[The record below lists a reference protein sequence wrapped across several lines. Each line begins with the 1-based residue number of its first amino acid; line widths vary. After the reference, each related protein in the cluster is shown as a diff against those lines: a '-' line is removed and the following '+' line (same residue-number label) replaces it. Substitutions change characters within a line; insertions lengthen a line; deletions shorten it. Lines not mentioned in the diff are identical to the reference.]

1 MKSFFIKR
9 ILIPVDFS
17 FTALKAVDHAVNI
30 AKLAQ
35 AEIYLLHVIE
45 NIHSTTDPLYFSIPR
60 EGSLDEELTR
70 ISNVSLNRIA
80 NKIKSKGLTN
90 IHTLTVF
97 GRTHK
102 EIIKTAKKIKADL
115 IVMGTHGV
123 TGFQEFIMGSNTYR
137 VVSDAECPVLSVQ
150 RKNKAVG
157 YKNILVPFTDSIHS
171 REKVSFAI
179 RVAELFGS
187 KISILGF
194 DTGDT
199 KAHSKKIALQA
210 EQIKKVVEKHKLNNT
225 IKIVQLPYTAKTLLD
240 YSKKINADLIT
251 VTGNV
256 DKRDI
261 TEYFKG
267 SLSQQLINHSELPV
281 LSIHKNVNPKT
292 IALWTFIE

>member
-1 MKSFFIKR
+1 MKPFFIKR

-45 NIHSTTDPLYFSIPR
+45 NIHSTTDPLYFSIPKER
-60 EGSLDEELTR
+60 TLDADLTR
-70 ISNVSLNRIA
+70 ISNESLNRIS
-80 NKIKSKGLTN
+80 NKIQSKGFSN
-90 IHTLTVF
+90 IKTMTVF
-97 GRTHK
+97 GRTHT
-102 EIIKTAKKIKADL
+102 EILKTAKKIKADL

-150 RKNKAVG
+150 RKNKPLG
-157 YKNILVPFTDSIHS
+157 YKNILVPFTDSVHS

-179 RVAELFGS
+179 KVAELFGA
-187 KISILGF
+187 KISVLGF
-194 DTGDT
+194 DNGDS

-210 EQIKKVVEKHKLNNT
+210 EQIKKVVEKHQLNST
-225 IKIVQLPYTAKTLLD
+225 IKITDQPYTAKTVLD

-292 IALWTFIE
+292 IALWSFIE